1 LKRTDGD
8 GNRLRAVTQLIYHE
22 RENSMTRTI
31 AIAALF
37 AAAALPAAADH
48 ANPWATADDTVLSQF
63 HDVNQARSADTPG
76 EDEMNGVMER
86 TANGKLGGASMDLAE
101 VEGADDAERGR
112 EGGQGGGSGE
122 GGQGGGSG
130 GEAGQGQGDQGQGG
144 RGEGGRGRG

>member
-1 LKRTDGD
+1 
-8 GNRLRAVTQLIYHE
+8 
-22 RENSMTRTI
+22 MTRTI

-86 TANGKLGGASMDLAE
+86 NANGKLGGASMDLAE
-101 VEGADDAERGR
+101 VEGADDAEGGR

-122 GGQGGGSG
+122 GGQGGGSGSG

-144 RGEGGRGRG
+144 RGEGGHGEGGRGRG